1 MLLSALFIYCIF
13 HFFIIVI
20 IYFSFLSLPWLI
32 YFFLFPLL
40 KVHKRLN
47 VFAFQFVVTKVVH
60 FKEERSKTVTRI
72 SFCTVYAE
80 TSVTVSS
87 DR

>member
-1 MLLSALFIYCIF
+1 MLLSALFIYGIF

-32 YFFLFPLL
+32 FFLFPLL

-60 FKEERSKTVTRI
+60 FKEERSKTVPR

-80 TSVTVSS
+80 TSATVSS